1 MKTKNILD
9 SATQSASSIMLENLY
24 KNSFF
29 FSDRNYINL
38 IEDIIKN
45 NWARVRSGPISY
57 IGFLKAAHLV
67 ISEPNFIVLFK
78 KDGFYK
84 EIKDCL
90 LKFNTFFTLS
100 FIKKE
105 NMVPKKSPAY
115 GKKLV
120 NNKTTV
126 YVCGRFTCSS
136 PISNMEEMTDWFNK
150 NSFIKI

>member
-1 MKTKNILD
+1 MEIFYDKNICDFYFSNKKNSDLFMKTKNILD

-29 FSDRNYINL
+29 FSDRNYAIIL

-84 EIKDCL
+84 EIKE
-90 LKFNTFFTLS
+90 
-100 FIKKE
+100 I
-105 NMVPKKSPAY
+105 AY
-115 GKKLV
+115 
-120 NNKTTV
+120 
-126 YVCGRFTCSS
+126 
-136 PISNMEEMTDWFNK
+136 
-150 NSFIKI
+150 